1 MKKFLSLF
9 VCVLLVLPF
18 AALALPADPGVQLP
32 TVMGTTQD
40 LFD

>member
-1 MKKFLSLF
+1 MKKYLSIFILA
-9 VCVLLVLPF
+9 LLVLPF